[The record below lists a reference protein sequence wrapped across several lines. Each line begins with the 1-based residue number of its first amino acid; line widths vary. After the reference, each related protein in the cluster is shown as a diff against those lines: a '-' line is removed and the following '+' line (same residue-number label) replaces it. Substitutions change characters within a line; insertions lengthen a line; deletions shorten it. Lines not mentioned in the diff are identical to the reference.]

1 MFGKSMSGFS
11 IMNQSLAGA
20 STQFSGLKQPAF
32 IATAQQNVQASRDAQ
47 KALE

>member
-20 STQFSGLKQPAF
+20 SSSKGFKAPTFLN
-32 IATAQQNVQASRDAQ
+32 TA
-47 KALE
+47 